1 MARVAIITDPDTA
14 LGFRLAGVDA
24 YSVLSHQETE
34 DYIKRFLRNR
44 EYEIVA
50 YSDEYSEHLPE
61 PLHRKIEESILPIF
75 ISIPSVKS
83 WREVGR
89 EEEYVERVLQRALGF
104 YVKIRR

>member
-24 YSVLSHQETE
+24 YSVLSHQEAE

-50 YSDEYSEHLPE
+50 YSDEYSGNLPE
-61 PLHRKIEESILPIF
+61 SLHRKIEESILPIF

-83 WREVGR
+83 WREAGK
-89 EEEYVERVLQRALGF
+89 EEEYIERVLQRALGF